1 MTIETTWSPIHVL
14 ILLDVE
20 LLDELLEQVDWLL
33 LLFLLFPLLF
43 LLLDGFLD
51 QFVFLLDL
59 CLLLSSIG

>member
-20 LLDELLEQVDWLL
+20 FLDELLEQVDWLL